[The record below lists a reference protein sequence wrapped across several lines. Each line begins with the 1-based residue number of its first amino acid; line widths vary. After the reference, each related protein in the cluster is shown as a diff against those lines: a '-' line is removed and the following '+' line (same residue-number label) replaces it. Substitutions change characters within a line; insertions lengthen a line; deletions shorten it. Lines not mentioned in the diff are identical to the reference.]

1 MKALPLVQ
9 PAGKRKKPISRGALA
24 TISIFLGAPIVPLLA
39 DTPFQPPP
47 FKVRDGFE
55 ITLAAAPPLL
65 KYPMMACL
73 DDMGN
78 LYVAESDGRNFTTRE
93 EIENELPRFIRRL
106 TDTDGDGIFDRS
118 TIFAD
123 KMTMPEGGPW
133 HDGALYIVSAPYL
146 WRLEDTDNDGR
157 PDKRKNRYHQYDADS
172 EGNFSPE
179 ALGIMSSLRIRAL
192 SDRKAH
198 TGIEELCESIVKQ
211 GDARTPDV
219 SPPKRCHPGHKQ
231 SCVSRPD
238 TIQL

>member
-78 LYVAESDGRNFTTRE
+78 LYVAESDGRNLTTRE
-93 EIENELPRFIRRL
+93 EIENEIPRFIRRL

-123 KMTMPEGGPW
+123 KMTMPEGGSGMTELSISSPHPISGGW
-133 HDGALYIVSAPYL
+133 RIPTMTAGQTSAKIAIVSMMLIPKG
-146 WRLEDTDNDGR
+146 T
-157 PDKRKNRYHQYDADS
+157 
-172 EGNFSPE
+172 
-179 ALGIMSSLRIRAL
+179 
-192 SDRKAH
+192 
-198 TGIEELCESIVKQ
+198 
-211 GDARTPDV
+211 
-219 SPPKRCHPGHKQ
+219 SPPKPLG
-231 SCVSRPD
+231 S
-238 TIQL
+238 